1 MHYRFRCYA
10 SRYGKKNSI
19 ARKRISIKSQI
30 IRNRSADKNP
40 FSTMI
45 VVSDFAGVPEL
56 TKYSNILRGLIY
68 VRKTQ
73 CILRHAINSE
83 IQCCTTC
90 YKIKRFCLVHVQ
102 TEEF

>member
-10 SRYGKKNSI
+10 SRYGTKNSI

-30 IRNRSADKNP
+30 IRNRSADKNL

-56 TKYSNILRGLIY
+56 TKYSNILRGCGRHNAFSVMLA
-68 VRKTQ
+68 TQ
-73 CILRHAINSE
+73 KYHVVPLAIRLNASALFMSR
-83 IQCCTTC
+83 Q
-90 YKIKRFCLVHVQ
+90 
-102 TEEF
+102 EF